1 MVLPQ
6 YDAFSNAIIYCIVK
20 HFILSVLSNGISKY
34 ATTEFR
40 IMKFVAIIVFS
51 LSVLL
56 SGAAYADVAA
66 GQSAYAAKGC
76 IGCHGVGGQ
85 SMVPTYPV
93 LKGRD
98 SAYIMKNLIDYRSG
112 ARQNATMNAMAAGL
126 SDADIKNLGDY
137 IGSLN

>member
-1 MVLPQ
+1 MV
-6 YDAFSNAIIYCIVK
+6 
-20 HFILSVLSNGISKY
+20 
-34 ATTEFR
+34 TTY
-40 IMKFVAIIVFS
+40 S
-51 LSVLL
+51 
-56 SGAAYADVAA
+56 
-66 GQSAYAAKGC
+66 
-76 IGCHGVGGQ
+76 
-85 SMVPTYPV
+85 V

>member
-1 MVLPQ
+1 
-6 YDAFSNAIIYCIVK
+6 
-20 HFILSVLSNGISKY
+20 
-34 ATTEFR
+34 
-40 IMKFVAIIVFS
+40 MKFVAMVVCS

-56 SGAAYADVAA
+56 SGAAYADAAA

-85 SMVPTYPV
+85 SVVPTNPV

-98 SAYIMKNLIDYRSG
+98 AAFIMKNLTDYRSG

-137 IGSLN
+137 IGSLK

>member
-1 MVLPQ
+1 MVLPL

-56 SGAAYADVAA
+56 IGAAYADVAA
-66 GQSAYAAKGC
+66 VQSA
-76 IGCHGVGGQ
+76 
-85 SMVPTYPV
+85 
-93 LKGRD
+93 
-98 SAYIMKNLIDYRSG
+98 
-112 ARQNATMNAMAAGL
+112 
-126 SDADIKNLGDY
+126 
-137 IGSLN
+137 

>member
-1 MVLPQ
+1 
-6 YDAFSNAIIYCIVK
+6 
-20 HFILSVLSNGISKY
+20 
-34 ATTEFR
+34 
-40 IMKFVAIIVFS
+40 MKFVAIIVCS

-56 SGAAYADVAA
+56 SGFAYADVAA
-66 GQSAYAAKGC
+66 GQSAYAANGC
-76 IGCHGVGGQ
+76 IGCHGAGGQ

-98 SAYIMKNLIDYRSG
+98 SAYIMKKLIDYRSG
-112 ARQNATMNAMAAGL
+112 ARQNAIMNAMAAGL